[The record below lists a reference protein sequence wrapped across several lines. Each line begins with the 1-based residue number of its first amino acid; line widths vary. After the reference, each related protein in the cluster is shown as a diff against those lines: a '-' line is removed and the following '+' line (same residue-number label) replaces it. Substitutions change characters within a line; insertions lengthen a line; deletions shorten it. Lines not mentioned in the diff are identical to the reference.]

1 MKFQQKIFN
10 NIQKFNSIQFFFVKL
25 INEISFNFERNFAFF
40 INITAL
46 QKAIQKENT
55 EIINLLK
62 KHEIYSNKKRK

>member
-1 MKFQQKIFN
+1 MNEIPTENFQWHFK
-10 NIQKFNSIQFFFVKL
+10 NSIQFNFFVKL
-25 INEISFNFERNFAFF
+25 INEISFNLKRNFAFF

-62 KHEIYSNKKRK
+62 EHEIYSNKRK